1 VIQPAWGDV
10 WFANLNPTRGHEQ
23 AGSRPVLVI
32 SEDLFNR
39 GPADLVIALPIT
51 SILRR
56 IPSRVRLSPPEGGV
70 RSESDILCEAIRS
83 ISKDRLVVRW
93 GTVSHAIMEAVAD
106 RLRILMRL

>member
-1 VIQPAWGDV
+1 
-10 WFANLNPTRGHEQ
+10 
-23 AGSRPVLVI
+23 
-32 SEDLFNR
+32 
-39 GPADLVIALPIT
+39 
-51 SILRR
+51 
-56 IPSRVRLSPPEGGV
+56 V